1 MDDGILPVKPAP
13 SHITV
18 GTWPASSTSLSAS
31 TSESPNSL
39 PSASPS
45 APPHGSPSASLNV
58 LPAASPTSRSR
69 TVVFPEPLG
78 PTRRPTLHPGGG
90 RGHARGEVA
99 RAEDGRAPVVT
110 DGDLVLAESG
120 AIVEYFVEKT
130 GRLGPQTPSEKVS
143 FRFFM
148 HYAEGSVMPPLL
160 VRLLMSKV
168 KSAPLPFFIKP
179 IAASVAD
186 QVDAGYS
193 DGAIERHFTLLSR
206 QLPTRE
212 WLLGD
217 RLTAADVQMLYPLE
231 AGLSRGAGHRPHIKA
246 WLDRVQARPAYQ
258 RAIQKGGPLVPP
270 A

>member
-1 MDDGILPVKPAP
+1 MPLTVHHLNYSRSTRILWLLEELGLDYE
-13 SHITV
+13 ITRYERDPK
-18 GTWPASSTSLSAS
+18 TYR
-31 TSESPNSL
+31 
-39 PSASPS
+39 
-45 APPHGSPSASLNV
+45 APPELARVH
-58 LPAASPTSRSR
+58 
-69 TVVFPEPLG
+69 PL
-78 PTRRPTLHPGGG
+78 
-90 RGHARGEVA
+90 
-99 RAEDGRAPVVT
+99 GRAPVVT

-130 GRLGPQTPSEKVS
+130 GRLGPQTPAEKVS

-179 IAASVAD
+179 ITARVAD
-186 QVDAGYS
+186 KVEGAYS
-193 DGAIERHFTLLSR
+193 DGEIERHFTFIDRELS
-206 QLPTRE
+206 TRE

-258 RAIQKGGPLVPP
+258 RAIQKGGPLVPR